1 MSELGKFLMK
11 AAAFCLIGAGAAVA
25 SIGMPLIEYAQ
36 EERVLRYQ
44 VEEAIGVEPSSESCV
59 AVTAK
64 DWLAECKTA
73 LYMQA
78 VIDGAKVQLNR
89 WIQILTLLGIALGV
103 SGGAIFLRAALLER
117 REAST
122 S

>member
-1 MSELGKFLMK
+1 MSELSKFLIK

-25 SIGMPLIEYAQ
+25 SIGVPLIEYAQ
-36 EERVLRYQ
+36 QERVLRYQ
-44 VEEAIGVEPSSESCV
+44 VEEAIGVEPSTKSC
-59 AVTAK
+59 AASTAK

-78 VIDGAKVQLNR
+78 VIAGAKAQLSR
-89 WIQILTLLGIALGV
+89 WIEILTLLGIVMGV

-117 REAST
+117 REAQT